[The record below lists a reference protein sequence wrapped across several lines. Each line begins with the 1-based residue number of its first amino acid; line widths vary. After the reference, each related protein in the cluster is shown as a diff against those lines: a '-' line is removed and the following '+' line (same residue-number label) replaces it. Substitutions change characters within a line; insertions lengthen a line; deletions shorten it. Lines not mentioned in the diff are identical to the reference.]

1 MKKRGCCYE
10 PCRHSKSIF
19 VGRGGD
25 AGAQLLSIRASDGTE
40 CLWQGDPAY
49 RSDRA
54 PNLFPYVARL
64 TEGKYYLDGQL

>member
-1 MKKRGCCYE
+1 M
-10 PCRHSKSIF
+10 
-19 VGRGGD
+19 GRGGD

-49 RSDRA
+49 WSDRA